1 MGGSLTFKEFKILEL
16 LEGCGEKRLTQ
27 REMASSL
34 GFSVGSVN
42 KLLAKLGEDGCVEEM
57 TLTKRGLEA
66 LEPYRVKRAILIAA
80 GFGERLVPITLNTPK
95 PLVRVRGK
103 RIIDSLLDALE
114 TAGVEDVYIVR
125 GYLGEQFDQ
134 LRYRYPNVRFI
145 ENEIFNEANNIS
157 SALAASGLLESAYVM
172 ESDILLANSDLITKY
187 QYESNYLAFPVER
200 TDDWCFHVKHGV
212 IDAMAVGGVNC
223 HQMCGI
229 SYWTEEDGRK
239 LAEDIPTVIEMPG
252 GKERYWDEVALRYC
266 KDRYRVGVRECRR
279 EDLVEIDTFRELQ
292 ELDPSYVIKG

>member
-1 MGGSLTFKEFKILEL
+1 MSGNLTAKEFKLLEL
-16 LEGCGEKRLTQ
+16 IEGSAGERLTQ
-27 REMASSL
+27 RDLATAT

-42 KLLAKLGEDGCVEEM
+42 KLVASLTEDGLLDKM
-57 TLTKRGLEA
+57 ALTEKGKEA
-66 LEPYRVKRAILIAA
+66 LEPYRVRRAILIAA
-80 GFGERLVPITLNTPK
+80 GFGERMVPITLNTPK

-114 TAGVEDVYIVR
+114 AAGIEDVYVVR

-134 LRYRYPNVRFI
+134 LRYRYPNVKFI
-145 ENEIFNEANNIS
+145 ENEIYNEANNIS
-157 SALAASGLLESAYVM
+157 SALAASGLLENAYVL
-172 ESDILLANSDLITKY
+172 ESDILLANPQLITKY
-187 QYESNYLAFPVER
+187 QYETNYLAFPVER
-200 TDDWCFHVKHGV
+200 TDDWCFYVKHGI
-212 IDAMAVGGVNC
+212 IDSLAVGGLNC

-239 LAEDIPTVIEMPG
+239 LAEDIPKVIEMPG

-266 KDRYRVGVRECRR
+266 KDHYRVAIRECRR

-292 ELDPSYVIKG
+292 ELDPSYCV